1 MKPVSLSQLE
11 NAVIK
16 PGFEKHLKPLIMY
29 RGNVTLGQAHR
40 MWNLMVASMEQDCA
54 VSDITQRL
62 QHNPD
67 FSHLCGPDK
76 VKPMGAIASFVG
88 RMLDNP
94 KVMQEHSHLEDY
106 VRGLLPPYKMRGPPS
121 RVSETTYRSR
131 NIGAGGWRILRSRP
145 SDYAG
150 NIKPTEAKALVYPFL
165 IHDGGKPE
173 HILLK
178 KVNAAVPKYLDP
190 ETRADIC
197 QDLMV
202 GILCG
207 DFDVDDLNLPAKEM
221 TKRVQQMFPTKYGP
235 LSLDAIMPG
244 TDDFRLID
252 TISNED
258 SLWARI

>member
-11 NAVIK
+11 NAIIK
-16 PGFEKHLKPLIMY
+16 PGFEKHLKPLVMY
-29 RGNVTLGQAHR
+29 RGNLSLGDVHR
-40 MWNLMVASMEQDCA
+40 MWNLLISAMEHEA
-54 VSDITQRL
+54 TVSDVTQRL

-67 FSHLCGPDK
+67 FSQLCGPEGRRQA
-76 VKPMGAIASFVG
+76 VSLYSFAG
-88 RMLDNP
+88 RVFDNP
-94 KVMQEHSHLEDY
+94 KVMAEVSGLRDFLEWMI
-106 VRGLLPPYKMRGPPS
+106 PPYKRFGGLQ
-121 RVSETTYRSR
+121 RVSETTYRSDHM
-131 NIGAGGWRILRSRP
+131 GAGGWRRLGKREKHLTG
-145 SDYAG
+145 G
-150 NIKPTEAKALVYPFL
+150 NVRQTTNEIVYPFL

-173 HILLK
+173 HILLR

-190 ETRADIC
+190 DLRADIC

-207 DFDVDDLNLPAKEM
+207 DFSPDDLNLPAKEM
-221 TKRVQQMFPTKYGP
+221 TKRVKQMFPTKYGP
-235 LSLDAIMPG
+235 LSLDAVMPG